1 MSMGDNIAA
10 SINNLSLTSDIS
22 TCANCGK
29 EGNNPNTCNKCDLAV
44 QFCNAACKKRH
55 RSKHKEECE
64 RRVAELQD
72 EELERKKRAAELHD
86 EKLFKQPP
94 PMDDCPI
101 CMLPLPSLHTGRK
114 YRACCGKTIC
124 SGCIYAV
131 EKRDGGVRLCPFCRT
146 PRPTSEEIL
155 LEQTKIRMAVDDA
168 TAIYDLGCY
177 YYEGNCG
184 LPQDRAKALELWR
197 RAAEL
202 GSAKSYCSI
211 AGAYLNGDGVERDE
225 KKAVHY
231 MELAAMRGHLVAR
244 HNHGVFEW
252 RAGNSDRALK
262 HFMIAAGCGDNDSLE
277 NIKQMFKDGD
287 AMKDDYAKA
296 LRAYQANLI
305 EIKSA
310 QRDEA
315 AAVRDEYT
323 YY

>member
-1 MSMGDNIAA
+1 MKGPY
-10 SINNLSLTSDIS
+10 NLGVCYADGSY
-22 TCANCGK
+22 G
-29 EGNNPNTCNKCDLAV
+29 
-44 QFCNAACKKRH
+44 
-55 RSKHKEECE
+55 
-64 RRVAELQD
+64 LQ
-72 EELERKKRAAELHD
+72 
-86 EKLFKQPP
+86 
-94 PMDDCPI
+94 
-101 CMLPLPSLHTGRK
+101 
-114 YRACCGKTIC
+114 
-124 SGCIYAV
+124 
-131 EKRDGGVRLCPFCRT
+131 
-146 PRPTSEEIL
+146 
-155 LEQTKIRMAVDDA
+155 
-168 TAIYDLGCY
+168 
-177 YYEGNCG
+177 
-184 LPQDRAKALELWR
+184 QDHAKALELWHQ
-197 RAAEL
+197 AADL
-202 GSAKSYCSI
+202 GNAKSYYSI
-211 AGAYLNGDGVERDE
+211 GGAYHVGRGVERDE

-296 LRAYQANLI
+296 LRAYQANLT